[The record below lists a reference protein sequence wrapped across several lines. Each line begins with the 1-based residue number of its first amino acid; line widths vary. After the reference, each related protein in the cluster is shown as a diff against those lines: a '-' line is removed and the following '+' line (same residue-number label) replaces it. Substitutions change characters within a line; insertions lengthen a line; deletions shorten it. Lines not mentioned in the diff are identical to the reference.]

1 MNNQDE
7 IRDDIGN
14 HIYTLHI
21 RRQGWQEWDKLPSL
35 DRESYIQSLAMP
47 ILRKLASQDVV
58 VRGEEHQTYRGYYK
72 VDSLVEGTKK
82 EGGL

>member
-1 MNNQDE
+1 MTKHEE

-47 ILRKLASQDVV
+47 ILRKLASQNVV
-58 VRGEEHQTYRGYYK
+58 IMGEEHQIYRGFFSIEPLE
-72 VDSLVEGTKK
+72 DENG
-82 EGGL
+82 